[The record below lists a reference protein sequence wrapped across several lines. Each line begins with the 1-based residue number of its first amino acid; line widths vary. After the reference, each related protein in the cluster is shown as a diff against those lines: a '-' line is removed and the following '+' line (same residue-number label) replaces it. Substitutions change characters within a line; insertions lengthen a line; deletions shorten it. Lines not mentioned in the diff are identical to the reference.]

1 MRLAEKRALMA
12 LAFDPAP
19 AIKVAQTDSISYG
32 SYRYTRI
39 NYLASARAE
48 GDLLILTIY
57 THNGKPLYRTFQKPA
72 ELVSQFTNRDK
83 PSDATLYSAFS
94 IYNGKYHM
102 TAEDTNLVRVWCK
115 NNAPFSFFS
124 TGENGIQILRDY
136 QRKVRETDLN
146 RRRDKIRKQVDEVM
160 KEIRPLPQAVIDWV
174 RDDLMKEYRYFFYDY
189 QKGKRMQKGTCSYCK
204 QVVEIEGVRH
214 RGVGECPH
222 CHSRVTFIANRKF
235 SGAVARIHD
244 ESEFSFLQPTKDGW
258 CARYFRV
265 SSDLWGKKGL
275 LKDDPYTLHET
286 GRYFYS
292 LSQNRFTGFYEWQ
305 NFFQT
310 GEYRFCEV
318 EERFACTCRIY
329 PGSFDIIRRQDPRL
343 RYIPLEEIT
352 GHIKADACR
361 LIESCWKSPMQ
372 MEYFAKMGL
381 WRMLEETLS
390 RYGHQMPQGK
400 TPQEV
405 FGFSGQP
412 LREILSINPSW
423 KDLEVYRKITV
434 QQSVNLDVFRRLV
447 ARLEFPHRLPEVSQ
461 YLSLQKIE
469 NYLDKQESLCGREIP
484 DILLGD
490 WLDYLNACK
499 KLGYDLKDDRVLRP
513 KKLAEAHDAALV
525 LIAEKEQEKTV
536 SGILQA
542 AKALKEYEWEKD
554 GLFIRPIGSLKE
566 LVEEGSKLKHCV
578 ARYAKS
584 YAEGSRKLFCIRRQS
599 DPDTPYYTLE
609 LGKEDNLV
617 QYRGYRNDAEN
628 KYQPQEE
635 VRKFVAQWMKKI
647 VEAKKD
653 KKQRVRVTAA

>member
-102 TAEDTNLVRVWCK
+102 TEEDTNLVRVWCK

-244 ESEFSFLQPTKDGW
+244 ESEFSFLQPTKEGW

-265 SSDLWGKKGL
+265 TSDLWGKKRL

-423 KDLEVYRKITV
+423 KELEVYRKITV

-578 ARYAKS
+578 ASYAKS
-584 YAEGSRKLFCIRRQS
+584 YAEGSCKLFCIRRQS
-599 DPDTPYYTLE
+599 DPGTPYYTLE

-635 VRKFVAQWMKKI
+635 VRKFVARWMKKI
-647 VEAKKD
+647 VEVKKD
-653 KKQRVRVTAA
+653 KKQRVKVTAA

>member
-19 AIKVAQTDSISYG
+19 EIKVAQTDSISHG
-32 SYRYTRI
+32 SCRYTRI

-57 THNGKPLYRTFQKPA
+57 THDGKPLYRTFQKPA

-83 PSDATLYSAFS
+83 PSDATLSSAFS

-136 QRKVRETDLN
+136 QRKVRETGLN

-189 QKGKRMQKGTCSYCK
+189 QKGKRMQKGVCSYCK

-265 SSDLWGKKGL
+265 SSDLWGKKRL

-343 RYIPLEEIT
+343 RYIPLEGIT

-423 KDLEVYRKITV
+423 KELEVYRKITV

-566 LVEEGSKLKHCV
+566 LVEEGGKLKHCV
-578 ARYAKS
+578 ASYAKS
-584 YAEGSRKLFCIRRQS
+584 YAEGSCKLFCIRRQS

-653 KKQRVRVTAA
+653 KKQRVKVTAA

>member
-19 AIKVAQTDSISYG
+19 EIKVAQTDSISYG
-32 SYRYTRI
+32 SCRYTRI

-57 THNGKPLYRTFQKPA
+57 THDGKPLYRTFQKPA

-83 PSDATLYSAFS
+83 PSDATLSSAFS

-136 QRKVRETDLN
+136 QRKVRETGLN

-189 QKGKRMQKGTCSYCK
+189 QKGKRMQKGVCSYCK

-265 SSDLWGKKGL
+265 SSDLWGKKRL

-343 RYIPLEEIT
+343 RYIPLEGIT

-423 KDLEVYRKITV
+423 KELEVYRKITV

-578 ARYAKS
+578 ASYAKS
-584 YAEGSRKLFCIRRQS
+584 YAEGRCKLFCIRRQS

-653 KKQRVRVTAA
+653 KKQRVKVTAA

>member
-244 ESEFSFLQPTKDGW
+244 ESEFSFLQPTKEGW

-265 SSDLWGKKGL
+265 TSDLWGKKRL

-423 KDLEVYRKITV
+423 KELEVYRKITV

-578 ARYAKS
+578 ASYAKS
-584 YAEGSRKLFCIRRQS
+584 YAEGSCKLFCIRRQS
-599 DPDTPYYTLE
+599 DPGTPYYTLE

-653 KKQRVRVTAA
+653 KKQHVKVTAA

>member
-57 THNGKPLYRTFQKPA
+57 THDGKPLYRTFQKPA

-94 IYNGKYHM
+94 IYNGKYHI

-244 ESEFSFLQPTKDGW
+244 ESEFSFLQPTKEGW

-265 SSDLWGKKGL
+265 TSDLWGKKRL
-275 LKDDPYTLHET
+275 QKDDPYTLHET

-318 EERFACTCRIY
+318 EERFTCTCRIY

-361 LIESCWKSPMQ
+361 LIESCCKSPMQ
-372 MEYFAKMGL
+372 VEYFAKMGL
-381 WRMLEETLS
+381 WRMLEGTLS
-390 RYGHQMPQGK
+390 RYGHQMPEGR

-405 FGFSGQP
+405 FGLSGQP
-412 LREILSINPSW
+412 LKEILSINPSW
-423 KDLEVYRKITV
+423 SELDIYRKISV
-434 QQSVNLDVFRRLV
+434 QQKVDLAVFQRLYV
-447 ARLEFPHRLPEVSQ
+447 RVTYPYRLPDIAQ

-469 NYLDKQESLCGREIP
+469 NYLDKQEVLEGKRVP
-484 DILLGD
+484 DIILGD

-499 KLGYDLKDDRVLRP
+499 KLGYDLTDDRILRP
-513 KKLAEAHDAALV
+513 KDLTKAHDDATV
-525 LIAEKEQEKTV
+525 LAKEKENQRTAQRIE
-536 SGILQA
+536 QA
-542 AKALKEYEWEKD
+542 AQKWNGYAWQSD
-554 GLFIRPIGSLKE
+554 GLLIRPIRSYRE
-566 LVEEGSKLKHCV
+566 LVTEGQKLKHCV
-578 ARYAKS
+578 ANYAKS
-584 YAEGSRKLFCIRRQS
+584 YADGSCKLFCIRKQS
-599 DPDTPYYTLE
+599 EPDTPYYTLE
-609 LGKEDNLV
+609 LGKEDRLV

-628 KYQPQEE
+628 NYQPQEE

-647 VEAKKD
+647 VETQKD
-653 KKQRVRVTAA
+653 NKQHVKVTAA

>member
-19 AIKVAQTDSISYG
+19 AIKVAQTDSISHG

-57 THNGKPLYRTFQKPA
+57 THDGKPLYRTFQKPA

-83 PSDATLYSAFS
+83 PSDATLYSVFS

-102 TAEDTNLVRVWCK
+102 TAEDTNFLRVWCK
-115 NNAPFSFFS
+115 KNAPFSFFS

-204 QVVEIEGVRH
+204 QVVEIEGVKH

-244 ESEFSFLQPTKDGW
+244 ESEFSFLQPTKEGW

-265 SSDLWGKKGL
+265 TSDLLGKKRL

-423 KDLEVYRKITV
+423 KELEVYRKITV

-578 ARYAKS
+578 ASYAKS
-584 YAEGSRKLFCIRRQS
+584 YAEGSCKLFCIRRQS

-653 KKQRVRVTAA
+653 KKQHVKVTAA

>member
-32 SYRYTRI
+32 SCRYTRI

-204 QVVEIEGVRH
+204 QVVEIEGVKH

-244 ESEFSFLQPTKDGW
+244 ESEFSFLQPTKEGW

-265 SSDLWGKKGL
+265 TSDLWGKKRL

-318 EERFACTCRIY
+318 EERFTCTCRIY

-423 KDLEVYRKITV
+423 KELEVYRKITV

-542 AKALKEYEWEKD
+542 AKALKEYEWEKG

-578 ARYAKS
+578 ASYAKS
-584 YAEGSRKLFCIRRQS
+584 YAEGSCKLFCIRRQS

-653 KKQRVRVTAA
+653 KKQRVKVTAA